1 MSSVQSTE
9 TAGLSLHGCG
19 AARRQATAE
28 LIFFASVGDLERCL
42 RIANTWDLKLEDTSC
57 LDYDKRS
64 PLHVAA
70 ANGCYSVVVWLLKE
84 GSPVNAVDRFDRT
97 PLEEAVRGGN
107 KDVVELLILKGAKV
121 MNRNQQLVRLEDS
134 HLSLSSR
141 VLGEFQP
148 EWEIDR
154 EDIELKEKIG
164 EGEFGTVYKALWH
177 GTYLAAKLLKSTDS
191 VALAD
196 FKTELSM
203 LRKCHHPHTVQFI
216 GAVTREPPFMIITE
230 FMNGGSL
237 ADVFNSGITLT
248 IPRACEMALD
258 CAKGMAFLHN
268 SKNSTCF
275 IHRDLKPAN
284 LMLGGNKIH
293 NEKHRTMMI
302 KETGRVKIADFGLSR
317 SISTRLY
324 RRHAKSTLGTPSE
337 GTLETKILEEGID
350 GVTGGYKMTG
360 ETGSYRYMA
369 PEVFK
374 HEKYNEKVD
383 VYAFA
388 MIFYQLLQGIPPFVG
403 LDPISAAREAAE
415 NGRPMWDRTNTKG
428 MKVPK
433 EMREL
438 VCRCWAPD
446 YEDRPGFLE
455 IVEKIR
461 CYLDGGLKKPPTL
474 SKRLLPFFPKKKAT
488 S

>member
-1 MSSVQSTE
+1 MQSTE
-9 TAGLSLHGCG
+9 ASGHSLHGGG
-19 AARRQATAE
+19 AARRHAIAE
-28 LIFFASVGDLERCL
+28 LIFFASVGDLERCTRVVNNWNL
-42 RIANTWDLKLEDTSC
+42 TLADDSC

-70 ANGCYSVVVWLLKE
+70 ANGCYSVVAWLLEE
-84 GSPVNAVDRFDRT
+84 GSPVNAIDRFDRT
-97 PLEEAVRGGN
+97 PLEEAVRGGY
-107 KDVVELLILKGAKV
+107 KEVLELLTARGAKV
-121 MNRNQQLVRLEDS
+121 VDKNHQLVKLEDS
-134 HLSLSSR
+134 NLSLSSR

-164 EGEFGTVYKALWH
+164 EGEFGIVYKALWH

-237 ADVFNSGITLT
+237 ADVFKSGITLS
-248 IPRACEMALD
+248 ISRACEMALD

-284 LMLGGNKIH
+284 LMLGGNKIL
-293 NEKHRTMMI
+293 NERHRTLMI
-302 KETGRVKIADFGLSR
+302 KETGRIKIADFGLSR
-317 SISTRLY
+317 SIPTRLY
-324 RRHAKSTLGTPSE
+324 RRHAKSTLGKHSQGVGIE
-337 GTLETKILEEGID
+337 AKIPEEGVD
-350 GVTGGYKMTG
+350 VLTDRYQMTG

-388 MIFYQLLQGIPPFVG
+388 MIFYQLLQGIPPFIG
-403 LDPISAAREAAE
+403 LDPISAARQAAK
-415 NGRPMWDRTNTKG
+415 NGRPVWDRTNSSGVKI
-428 MKVPK
+428 PE

-455 IVEKIR
+455 IVQKIR
-461 CYLDGGLKKPPTL
+461 CFLDDETKKPTRSKTL
-474 SKRLLPFFPKKKAT
+474 FPFFPGKKEST
-488 S
+488 